1 MKKVAT
7 IILNRNLPDVANRLY
22 EKFQNNDAKETDIFI
37 VESGSSKKNLSKH
50 YTWWANWEDSLEHG
64 LRYPRGFNYALS
76 KLLEEKKFK
85 SYEIGR
91 ASCRERV

>member
-1 MKKVAT
+1 MKKLQQLFKQKFA
-7 IILNRNLPDVANRLY
+7 DVTNHLY
-22 EKFQNNDAKETDIFI
+22 ERFQDYDAKETDIFI

-76 KLLEEKKFK
+76 KLWEENFK
-85 SYEIGR
+85 I
-91 ASCRERV
+91 